1 MALAEAAITSLGT
14 TPVSSSTN
22 WWTKGMFTDSNTGVI
37 FSVVTICLIICAAR
51 VPLTTPR
58 EREAVHVR
66 ERDPRPETGMRVV
79 RRTPLS
85 SSDYAALDKPTVQRQ
100 RAVGDGLRS
109 EADPEELLD
118 IPAFLRRQAD

>member
-1 MALAEAAITSLGT
+1 
-14 TPVSSSTN
+14 
-22 WWTKGMFTDSNTGVI
+22 
-37 FSVVTICLIICAAR
+37 
-51 VPLTTPR
+51 LTTPR
-58 EREAVHVR
+58 EREAPTLRDR
-66 ERDPRPETGMRVV
+66 EPRTEVGMRVV

-100 RAVGDGLRS
+100 RAVGDGLRA